1 MVKSDN
7 ITIHM
12 RTCRLWLVP
21 DMWHRFCPV
30 GKWAV
35 LIGQTLLLIKWQ
47 HFLSIFCGWVC
58 GGPVTEDTACSLLAS
73 PISRITARAV
83 WRRRGPQCL
92 KVVETGQ
99 THTLSKIKKQM
110 KHHVMMINMLCPAA
124 WIYRLD
130 THAPDWT
137 HLPQTTGG
145 SLTPYI
151 PLWTIKR
158 QPRRGRRGLWSSC
171 FVVCSH
177 YI

>member
-12 RTCRLWLVP
+12 HTCRLWLVP

-130 THAPDWT
+130 THAPDCPTGHIFHKRLAAAW
-137 HLPQTTGG
+137 HLT
-145 SLTPYI
+145 
-151 PLWTIKR
+151 
-158 QPRRGRRGLWSSC
+158 
-171 FVVCSH
+171 SH
-177 YI
+177 SGH